1 MLNDKIRENVY
12 DIIDKHKYTCL
23 RINNTNILKVM
34 ADKNAVYSLQT
45 SELLQIIQDLLSISS
60 MFKVSIRKQ
69 LLNYANELEQK
80 KLVSTWLIPNECLM
94 VVVHLKLVCDL
105 VQNNN
110 VIYDKEYKR
119 GDLRLLISKKWLR
132 NNLINQPLNL
142 YCNLSKLQ
150 SDLSDDDLFHTK
162 FESKEKKDSLK
173 LCQIERMHTKCP
185 SMSIPIFLNERCDN
199 NVQSTV

>member
-1 MLNDKIRENVY
+1 
-12 DIIDKHKYTCL
+12 
-23 RINNTNILKVM
+23 M
-34 ADKNAVYSLQT
+34 ADKNVIYSLQN
-45 SELLQIIQDLLSISS
+45 SELLQIIQDLISISS
-60 MFKVSIRKQ
+60 MFKSPIRKQ

-94 VVVHLKLVCDL
+94 VVVHLKLVCNL

-142 YCNLSKLQ
+142 YCNLDTLQ
-150 SDLSDDDLFHTK
+150 DDLSDNDLLHIT

-185 SMSIPIFLNERCDN
+185 SMFIPIFLNESGDN
-199 NVQSTV
+199 SVQSTV